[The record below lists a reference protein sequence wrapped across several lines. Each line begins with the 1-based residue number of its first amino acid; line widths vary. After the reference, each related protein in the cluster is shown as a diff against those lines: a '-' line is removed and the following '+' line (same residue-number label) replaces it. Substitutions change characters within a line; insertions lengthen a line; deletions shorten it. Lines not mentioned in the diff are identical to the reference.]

1 MKKTLLR
8 VLSVICLLCCI
19 TGIGFATQNNAQA
32 DTVPTVTLQN
42 GAWVRLSTVNAGIRF
57 VAEIDDYSEDYTY
70 GMYIFPTEY
79 LDDYVSGDVV
89 AHAKSKL
96 AEGKKLAGGDCTPYF
111 NEDEGGYRINGVLV
125 NLHYGNLNREFVAV
139 AYVRSGD
146 NYTYSDVSVSR
157 NIVWVSGASVA
168 SGKYDG
174 QTTSLSI
181 LNNFIK
187 LGSYQAIGASEE
199 TAEAAET
206 LPEISVESS
215 ITVYAGLWAQPTFM
229 YNGNPITNVFN
240 PYVTEKDEHLSYSN
254 HLVKGFEAGEF
265 TVSYGD
271 IGDCTVTVRDLDTTL
286 NDDYYGVYS
295 TVERITQ
302 VVTDDSPITVAE
314 AQNAEVTLVKGTAHR
329 GLAAGTEYDVS
340 ESGIS
345 IGGEIIETQYG
356 VQPLNVYV
364 LNGDA
369 AYIYDTVYIKDY
381 FADNTAYTS
390 VFQYITPSGLSRDFT
405 GDKMDIILKSNGT
418 ISGRYYATG
427 LDIDY
432 LKLAYVSGYD
442 VLEFDITVDDDFA
455 AFDGKGIRIYAS
467 RQTTGYDVGAI
478 QAGTS
483 GVTLY
488 QDFGT
493 GVTEA
498 TTFTVKIYLKEFLAL
513 DASANQLRFVI
524 SAPSGNEVYF
534 SNFHVKML
542 GVEESFTKE
551 YGFNLANSGA
561 GGKWN
566 TTTGGV
572 ITREYDAEKDAMKV
586 TMLNAGAA
594 INGRYFVLYT
604 PIAMITEAK
613 ELGFNQVSFKVSS
626 DNGAFTDAGRG
637 IRIYS
642 KANSGADG
650 GAIDGQGTTSGVY
663 VYGDYGTTAGTT
675 EFTVTIDIN
684 TFIALNPSAG
694 YIGIVMNIPQNT
706 TAYFSD
712 LTVSHYT
719 AEEAFTAQYGFNSVN
734 SKTTANGGKWDFAA
748 NGIMGISYN
757 AAKGAMAVNMVNASA
772 AINGRYFVMYTDIS
786 MLTDAKAA
794 GFNTISF
801 KVSSDNSAFT
811 ADGRGIRVFSK
822 TNSGMDNSSIPG
834 ATGVYVYGDYGT
846 AADTTE
852 FTVIIDIDNFL
863 ALNENA
869 NYLGIVMNIPAN
881 TTAYFSDLTV
891 KYTDDIEK
899 AYGFNQ
905 TNSQTTANGGKWDVA
920 AGGIMGKSYNAAK
933 YAMAVNMLNANAT
946 INGRN
951 FVMYTDI
958 SMLTDARAA
967 GFKAISFKVWS
978 DDGAFTADGRGIRVF
993 SKKNSGLDGYAIA
1006 TYSTAG
1012 IYVYGDYGTA
1022 ASTTEFTVVIDID
1035 DFLTKSAA
1043 YTPNYLGI
1051 VMNIP
1056 QSTTAYFS
1064 DFTAIPYTA
1073 EEVNAN
1079 YGFNS
1084 ANSQTTA
1091 NGGKWDIAANGIMS
1105 IGYNANKNAMAVNML
1120 NANATINGRNFVIYT
1135 DISMLIDAKAAGFN
1149 TVSFKVWSDDGAFM
1163 NDGRG
1168 IRVFSK
1174 KNSGLD
1180 GYAIATYSVA
1190 GIYVYGDYGTAEGTT
1205 EFTVVIDIDDFLT
1218 KSAAYTPNYLGIV
1231 MNIPQ
1236 STTAYFSDFTAI
1248 PYTAEEVNANYGFN
1262 SANSG
1267 KWASV
1272 AAAAIGT
1279 EWDAMSGAMK
1289 VTAKNAY
1296 DVNSRYP
1303 VIETS
1308 VSVLKEAQK
1317 AGFSTVSFKVWS
1329 DDGAF
1334 TDEGKIIRVFGKN
1347 YSGVGSYNITTDADH
1362 GIYVYGDYGS
1372 AAGTTEFTVVID
1384 LDEFFDGCGYYSIT
1398 PTYLGIAAY
1407 IPANTH
1413 AYFACMTFDGEWQTS
1428 VVIPDDYSVA
1438 ERNIAEKLSE
1448 TLTTAL
1454 GRNVIIETESE
1465 AAANERIYLGDTDAF
1480 SALGI
1485 SDFDEEHLNG
1495 DGFVIA
1501 SAGNNIYIAGAI
1513 DKGTVNGV
1521 YHYLEELIGVKYYG
1535 LDAVEVPSVKNLA
1548 YPVTTITEVPDFKYR
1563 AVITDSTMHTDE
1575 AEKIY
1580 SGDVAEYYA
1589 ETRQSHELSHA
1600 EDVIDTFYGG
1610 SVNLFKGIN
1619 QSHNNLTYVNPTTYL
1634 GTYPSMFYVVDEKA
1648 VDICYSSGINADGT
1662 IASGTNAA
1670 SVYVESLKAY
1680 ITANPNVEYFM
1691 LGQEDVKTRCTC
1703 SACYTGANLYGYSAD
1718 NGYAAVVL
1726 RFYNA
1731 VANEIYAWETAN
1743 SRDHVKLVVF
1753 SYLFS
1758 SKAPVKSSGGSY
1770 TCHSTVALASNIV
1783 LRFAD
1788 FTANQYYSF
1797 VDANQSNGYGSDYLT
1812 KWACIIGDNDV
1823 WYWGYATN
1831 HSYYFAY
1838 TPSLQKISATL
1849 TALKGIDA
1857 EYVLI
1862 QHDSYE
1868 KNDWRAQME
1877 AYVINKMLWDRTLTA
1892 TTLRDEY
1899 IDGYYGV
1906 ASAKIK
1912 TFVNNFDTR
1921 MATIAG
1927 NASTREYF
1935 LYDIISVSDDTYKV
1949 EELVTK
1955 DFLLSQLAVLDEA
1968 IAAIEA
1974 SELSDDE
1981 KNVLIARVNAVKVT
1995 PLFYLAYA
2003 ADGYYNN
2010 SSDRTT
2016 VRSTFISLCESLGIT
2031 CYGEQRYIVN
2041 LKTEWG
2047 L

>member
-684 TFIALNPSAG
+684 TFIALNPNAG

-1022 ASTTEFTVVIDID
+1022 AS
-1035 DFLTKSAA
+1035 
-1043 YTPNYLGI
+1043 
-1051 VMNIP
+1051 
-1056 QSTTAYFS
+1056 
-1064 DFTAIPYTA
+1064 
-1073 EEVNAN
+1073 
-1079 YGFNS
+1079 
-1084 ANSQTTA
+1084 
-1091 NGGKWDIAANGIMS
+1091 
-1105 IGYNANKNAMAVNML
+1105 
-1120 NANATINGRNFVIYT
+1120 
-1135 DISMLIDAKAAGFN
+1135 
-1149 TVSFKVWSDDGAFM
+1149 
-1163 NDGRG
+1163 
-1168 IRVFSK
+1168 
-1174 KNSGLD
+1174 
-1180 GYAIATYSVA
+1180 
-1190 GIYVYGDYGTAEGTT
+1190 TT